1 MNEPN
6 FESEEWY
13 SELVEELKGLKE
25 NFLDNRNEITM
36 QMKWLMGQSIKLQK
50 EPYGMNQ
57 KLAQD
62 LGISPR
68 SVGYA
73 VEFYNDFPSESWD
86 KAYGEINS
94 KLSTEGHRVS
104 WSGWLKFKKLGS
116 LNDCVHDYQEQVRY
130 RCSKCGKIVRNLIKP
145 LDK

>member
-1 MNEPN
+1 MEEIH
-6 FESEEWY
+6 FDTEEWY

-57 KLAQD
+57 KLATD

-73 VEFYNDFPSESWD
+73 VEFYKDFPQDSWD
-86 KAYGEINS
+86 KAYGEINN
-94 KLSTEGHRVS
+94 KLTTEGHRVS

-116 LNDCVHDYQEQVRY
+116 VSDCIHDYQEQVRY
-130 RCSKCGKIVRNLIKP
+130 RCSKCGKIVKNKLP
-145 LDK
+145 